1 MKRRALGPLLT
12 ALLLVLL
19 LAACSGGSGV
29 EKNIFVAPTMVE
41 CEGEGPQ
48 MCLLIKENAEDDWQ
62 LWYQPIE
69 GFDYQEGIL
78 YELTVEE
85 QTVDDPP
92 AGGSSIELVLVEEVS
107 HEPVAIRTI
116 YIGPERVE
124 CQGEGPQLCY
134 QYKERPE
141 DDWLLYYNE
150 IDGFEYEEGYVYELM
165 VAETNVPNPPAGGS
179 SVQLTLVDVADK
191 SEPAPDLNDTV
202 WVASA
207 LNGQPPLE
215 GSELTLGLFNGQ
227 VIGSA
232 GCNRF
237 SGQYETAGD
246 SLAFGELAT
255 TGVPCPRIL
264 LDQQD
269 VYVQALES
277 VASFRLGDGQL
288 LLLDEKGETILSYDV
303 VAPALLEGTLWQ
315 LVSYNDGQQAMKGVL
330 PDTRITA
337 LFENG
342 TVGGSAGCNNYSG
355 PYELSGAL
363 ISIGPLA
370 STMMACGEPEGIME
384 QEANYL
390 AALQSAVSYRI
401 IANRLEFTSESGE
414 LAAVFTVAE
423 SAALEDTPWTVI
435 SYNNGRGG
443 VVSVITGTEL
453 TTLFTGGTV
462 SGSAGCNDY
471 SGPYEL
477 DGAQISVGPLA
488 NTEMACA
495 EPEGIME
502 QETEFLAALQSVAT
516 YVIDGDTLDM
526 RREDGARALTATS
539 SP

>member
-1 MKRRALGPLLT
+1 MNRRSLGPLLI
-12 ALLLVLL
+12 AMFLVLL
-19 LAACSGGSGV
+19 LAACGGGSGV
-29 EKNIFVAPTMVE
+29 EKNILVAPTMVE
-41 CEGEGPQ
+41 CQGEGPQ
-48 MCLLIKENAEDDWQ
+48 MCLLIKEDAEDDWQ

-69 GFDYQEGIL
+69 GFDYQEGFL

-85 QTVDDPP
+85 KTVDDPP
-92 AGGSSIELVLVEEVS
+92 AGGSSLNLVLAEEVS
-107 HEPVAIRTI
+107 REPVAIRTV

-141 DDWLLYYNE
+141 DDWLLYYSE
-150 IDGFEYEEGYVYELM
+150 IDGFEYEEGYVYELL
-165 VAETNVPNPPAGGS
+165 VAESNIANPPAGGS
-179 SVQLTLVDVADK
+179 SVQLTQVDVLDK
-191 SEPAPDLNDTV
+191 SEPVPDLNDTV
-202 WVASA
+202 WIVNT
-207 LNGQPPLE
+207 LNGQRPLE

-237 SGQYETAGD
+237 SGHYETSGD
-246 SLAFGELAT
+246 SMAFGELAT
-255 TGVPCPRIL
+255 TGVPCPQVL
-264 LDQQD
+264 LDQQNT
-269 VYVQALES
+269 YVEALES
-277 VASFRLGDGQL
+277 VTSFQAGNEQL
-288 LLLDEKGETILSYDV
+288 SLLDEKGETILSYDII
-303 VAPALLEGTLWQ
+303 APALMEGTIWQ

-355 PYELSGAL
+355 PYELSGSL

-370 STMMACGEPEGIME
+370 STMMMCGEPEGIME
-384 QEANYL
+384 QEATFL

-423 SAALEDTPWTVI
+423 SASLEDTPWTVI

-443 VVSVITGTEL
+443 VVSVITGTKL
-453 TTLFTGGTV
+453 TMLFAGETV

-477 DGAQISVGPLA
+477 NEAQILVGPLA
-488 NTEMACA
+488 NTEMACT

-502 QETEFLAALQSVAT
+502 QENEFLAALESVAT
-516 YVIDGDTLDM
+516 YVIDGDMLDM
-526 RREDGARALTATS
+526 HREDGARALTATAN
-539 SP
+539 P